1 VSLSSLFT
9 TINQKLSVKKTN
21 SLSEL
26 KGQILVRVLLHDL
39 SHRQFKVFLSHM
51 NSTLTE
57 REHTSLSADRLG
69 LGATCAR
76 HQLGDFREVDSTHQ
90 VHFTAVNAENVDTSL
105 VVGVGE
111 FNFAIDS
118 TRSQQRIIQDVDS
131 VSSHDDLDLLS
142 SLKPVKLV
150 EQLEHSP
157 LHFGV
162 TTSSRHSL
170 ASNRINLVHE
180 DDRGGVGAR
189 HNEQLSDHS
198 GAFTDVLLNQ
208 LSRLHFN
215 ELTVSVMGYSSGQES
230 LSGAGGSVKEDTLRL
245 GNSKSVEDLGM
256 LDRKLN
262 DLLHLLD
269 LLVKP
274 SNHVISGVGHFFD
287 LHEVHQRV
295 YLRW

>member
-1 VSLSSLFT
+1 MKMIEGALARAIT
-9 TINQKLSVKKTN
+9 NN
-21 SLSEL
+21 SLT
-26 KGQILVRVLLHDL
+26 I
-39 SHRQFKVFLSHM
+39 
-51 NSTLTE
+51 
-57 REHTSLSADRLG
+57 
-69 LGATCAR
+69 
-76 HQLGDFREVDSTHQ
+76 
-90 VHFTAVNAENVDTSL
+90 
-105 VVGVGE
+105 
-111 FNFAIDS
+111 
-118 TRSQQRIIQDVDS
+118 
-131 VSSHDDLDLLS
+131 
-142 SLKPVKLV
+142 
-150 EQLEHSP
+150 
-157 LHFGV
+157 
-162 TTSSRHSL
+162 L

-180 DDRGGVGAR
+180 DDRGSVGAR

-287 LHEVHQRV
+287 LHGIHQRV
-295 YLRW
+295 YLRWQDLVHEMGRVHGNAGVRSQKLHIDRRNNTHDLFTVSALLNQTLLLAHHLGYVSHR